1 MMRASMKKGTK
12 RIVLVIVAVVFVL
25 ANVLLYYHSSTLIVV
40 VGSDHP
46 VYPMNYTVKLDGTIW
61 AEDTLEPGQ
70 LVRIT
75 IPWSWWGF
83 GSCVGVR
90 FNVTFQS
97 TDYGPASFSGRKNV
111 CVGRTNDMQ
120 FVIP

>member
-1 MMRASMKKGTK
+1 MMRASMKKGAK
-12 RIVLVIVAVVFVL
+12 RIVLVIIVAVVGAL
-25 ANVLLYYHSSTLIVV
+25 AVVLLYYHSSTLIVT

-46 VYPMNYTVKLDGTIW
+46 VYPMTYTVKLDGSTW
-61 AEDTLEPGQ
+61 AEGTLEPGQ

-75 IPWSWWGF
+75 IPWSWWGL

-97 TDYGPASFSGRKNV
+97 TDYGPSDVFRE
-111 CVGRTNDMQ
+111 
-120 FVIP
+120 